1 MAAVGQTTAAVG
13 QTTAAVG
20 QTTAT
25 EMVERELEIVNAL
38 GLHARAAAKLVHV
51 ASGFRSRVL
60 VVAQGEEV
68 DAKSILGLL
77 LLAAPLGSRLLVR
90 CDGPDEQAAI
100 DAVTALVADRFGEG
114 R

>member
-1 MAAVGQTTAAVG
+1 
-13 QTTAAVG
+13 
-20 QTTAT
+20 
-25 EMVERELEIVNAL
+25 MVERELDIVNEL

-51 ASGFRSRVL
+51 ASGFRSHVA
-60 VVAQGEEV
+60 VVANGEEV

-90 CDGPDEQAAI
+90 CSGPDEAAALAAI
-100 DAVTALVADRFGEG
+100 AALVADRFGEG